1 MLESSPFISQLN
13 SHYQHDLS
21 FFSSTEFAHQIP
33 TTNLHDTLSLYA
45 DPDPISFSHDI
56 PYNPNQNTHAMTTR
70 GKAGISKPQQFI
82 SLLAHTAF
90 VELSSYP
97 EAVKHQSWRD
107 ATLAEYNALLSNNSL
122 SLVPPP
128 SDATNIIENK

>member
-13 SHYQHDLS
+13 SHNHHDLS
-21 FFSSTEFAHQIP
+21 CLSSTKFAHQIP
-33 TTNLHDTLSLYA
+33 ATNLHDTLSLSV
-45 DPDPISFSHDI
+45 DLDPISFSRDI
-56 PYNPNQNTHAMTTR
+56 PYNPNQSTHAMTIR
-70 GKAGISKPQQFI
+70 GNKGISKPKQFI
-82 SLLAHTAF
+82 SLLAHTDS

-97 EAVKHQSWRD
+97 EVVKHQSWPE

-128 SDATNIIENK
+128 SDANNIIGNK